1 MDDPPVAFESQPLM
15 DSSQDYPP
23 REQRA
28 AAWEGEFK
36 DETGAFQDA
45 FEHAAIGMALVDLDG
60 RFLKVN
66 RSVSRILGYCE
77 AELLSMDFQPVTHPD
92 DLQRNREL
100 GAQLMRGE
108 TDHYDLEKR
117 CVHKLGHVIWV
128 QLTVSMVR
136 DRDQNACFF
145 VSQVQD
151 ITVRKQAEQ
160 DSARRLRHLERL
172 TQTVSRILNA
182 LESTPDDT
190 VYCDVLRILLDSF
203 QSQTGVFL
211 RFSEDQVLVGPYL
224 SSIEKQDMRYKP
236 GARCELWDTALRT
249 ETGLIENRRRWMVCD
264 KLLSRSMVAPIRHAG
279 VPLGVFH
286 IADAEADYDADDLD
300 LLTRVSEMI
309 APVVHARME
318 RAKLTPREAEV
329 MDLIVSGKTQ
339 KQIAAELAFSI
350 QTAARHRAR
359 VLEKLHVR
367 NDVELVHR
375 SLRMRRPSA

>member
-1 MDDPPVAFESQPLM
+1 MDDRPVAFESQPLM

-23 REQRA
+23 QEQRA
-28 AAWEGEFK
+28 VASEGEFK
-36 DETGAFQDA
+36 DETGAFQGA
-45 FEHAAIGMALVDLDG
+45 FEHAAIGMALADLEG

-66 RSVSRILGYCE
+66 RSVCRILGYCE
-77 AELLSMDFQPVTHPD
+77 AELLSMDFQSVTHPD
-92 DLQRNREL
+92 DLQRNLVLTAR
-100 GAQLMRGE
+100 LMRGE
-108 TDHYDLEKR
+108 MDHYDLEKR
-117 CVHKLGHVIWV
+117 CLHKQGHVIWV
-128 QLTVSMVR
+128 QFTVSMVR
-136 DRDQNACFF
+136 DSDQNARFL

-151 ITVRKQAEQ
+151 ITARKQAEQ
-160 DSARRLRHLERL
+160 DAARRLRHLERL

-190 VYCDVLRILLDSF
+190 VYCDVLSILLDSF

-211 RFSEDQVLVGPYL
+211 RFTEDDVLVGPYL
-224 SSIEKQDMRYKP
+224 SPIEKQDMRYKP
-236 GARCELWDTALRT
+236 GARCELWDTVLRT
-249 ETGLIENRRRWMVCD
+249 ETALIENRQRWMVCD
-264 KLLSRSMVAPIRHAG
+264 KLLSRSLVAPIRHAG

-286 IADAEADYDADDLD
+286 IGDAEADYDADDLD

-375 SLRMRRPSA
+375 ALRMRRPSA